1 MDRRGLASQLDREIE
16 IWRHGQSTHD
26 GYQNVPGEPELVE
39 CRWARFIPGQGRER
53 FASGENMATAPAVF
67 IIRWHPLIA
76 AEGTLF
82 WIVFQG
88 RRYAIERVEEIGR
101 REGLRIA
108 GTARADS

>member
-1 MDRRGLASQLDREIE
+1 MGSIKAGDLDRRIE
-16 IWRHGQSTHD
+16 IWRPGAPYHD
-26 GYQNVPGEPELVE
+26 GYQNVPGEPELIGQ
-39 CRWARFIPGQGRER
+39 RWARFIPGQGRER

-67 IIRWHPLIA
+67 IIRWIAEVAEKGPL
-76 AEGTLF
+76 L
-82 WIVFQG
+82 WIIFDG